1 MIKLRDWD
9 RLYVCNFDWVLR
21 RMEPDSLEFYKDSE
35 QDWVE
40 AIKAFNRVQLELFDK
55 YTVTYKHGD
64 SFKKKCVK
72 GLELTAEQLF
82 ELFHKHMNLYDNH
95 TVRYF
100 IFKWW
105 IDLRHYVKGAEP
117 ILYSS
122 GELYKSATKE
132 EIELASKEF
141 AKYEYDYCGE
151 PYKSE
156 HTFNA
161 GEVLE
166 YRGVRFPI
174 DDQWGDAWFKK
185 KNGEITHFRL
195 DWDWWI
201 PIDECLDL
209 DNI

>member
-9 RLYVCNFDWVLR
+9 RLYVRNFDWVLR

-35 QDWVE
+35 RDWVE
-40 AIKAFNRVQLELFDK
+40 AIKAFNKVQLELFDK

-82 ELFHKHMNLYDNH
+82 ELFHKHLNLYDNH

-105 IDLRHYVKGAEP
+105 IDLRHYVKDAEP

-122 GELYKSATKE
+122 GELYKNATKE

-151 PYKSE
+151 IYKSE

-166 YRGVRFPI
+166 YRGIRFPI

-185 KNGEITHFRL
+185 KNGKITHFRL

>member
-1 MIKLRDWD
+1 MVKLRDWD
-9 RLYVCNFDWVLR
+9 RLYVRNFDWVLR

-40 AIKAFNRVQLELFDK
+40 AIKAFNKVQLELFDK

-105 IDLRHYVKGAEP
+105 IDLRHYVKDAEP

-122 GELYKSATKE
+122 GELYKNATKE

-151 PYKSE
+151 IYKSE

-166 YRGVRFPI
+166 YRGIRFPI

>member
-9 RLYVCNFDWVLR
+9 RLYVRNFDWVLR

-40 AIKAFNRVQLELFDK
+40 AIKAFNKVQLELFDK

-105 IDLRHYVKGAEP
+105 IDLRHYVKDAEP

-122 GELYKSATKE
+122 GELYKNATKE

-151 PYKSE
+151 IYKSE

>member
-9 RLYVCNFDWVLR
+9 RLYVRNFDWVLR
-21 RMEPDSLEFYKDSE
+21 RMEPDSLEFYKDTE

-82 ELFHKHMNLYDNH
+82 ELFHKHLNQYNNH

-105 IDLRHYVKGAEP
+105 IDLRHYVKDAEP

-122 GELYKSATKE
+122 GELYKNATKE

-151 PYKSE
+151 IYKSE

-166 YRGVRFPI
+166 YRGIRFPI

-185 KNGEITHFRL
+185 KNG
-195 DWDWWI
+195 
-201 PIDECLDL
+201 
-209 DNI
+209 

>member
-9 RLYVCNFDWVLR
+9 RLYVRNFDWVLR
-21 RMEPDSLEFYKDSE
+21 RMEPDSLEFYKDTE

-40 AIKAFNRVQLELFDK
+40 AIKAFNKVQLELFDK

-105 IDLRHYVKGAEP
+105 IDLRHYIKDAEP

-122 GELYKSATKE
+122 GELYKNATKE

-141 AKYEYDYCGE
+141 ARYEYDYCGE
-151 PYKSE
+151 IYKSE

-166 YRGVRFPI
+166 YRGSRFPI

-185 KNGEITHFRL
+185 KNGEIMHFRL

>member
-9 RLYVCNFDWVLR
+9 RLYVRNFDWVLR

-40 AIKAFNRVQLELFDK
+40 AIRAFNKVQLELFDK

-64 SFKKKCVK
+64 SFKKKRVK

-105 IDLRHYVKGAEP
+105 IDLRHYVKDAEP

-122 GELYKSATKE
+122 GELYKNATKE

-151 PYKSE
+151 IYKSE

-166 YRGVRFPI
+166 YRGIRFPI

>member
-1 MIKLRDWD
+1 
-9 RLYVCNFDWVLR
+9 
-21 RMEPDSLEFYKDSE
+21 
-35 QDWVE
+35 
-40 AIKAFNRVQLELFDK
+40 
-55 YTVTYKHGD
+55 
-64 SFKKKCVK
+64 
-72 GLELTAEQLF
+72 
-82 ELFHKHMNLYDNH
+82 MNLYDNH
-95 TVRYF
+95 IVRYF

-105 IDLRHYVKGAEP
+105 IDLRHYVKDAEP

-122 GELYKSATKE
+122 GELYKNATKE

-151 PYKSE
+151 IYKSE

-166 YRGVRFPI
+166 YRGIRFPI

>member
-1 MIKLRDWD
+1 MIKLSDWD

-21 RMEPDSLEFYKDSE
+21 RMQPDSLEFYKDTE
-35 QDWVE
+35 RDWVE
-40 AIKAFNRVQLELFDK
+40 AIMAFNKVQLELFDK
-55 YTVTYKHGD
+55 YAVTYKHGD
-64 SFKKKCVK
+64 SFKKKRVK

-122 GELYKSATKE
+122 GELYKNATKE

-151 PYKSE
+151 TYKSE
-156 HTFNA
+156 HTFSA

-166 YRGVRFPI
+166 YRGIRFPI

>member
-9 RLYVCNFDWVLR
+9 RLYVRNFDWVLR

-40 AIKAFNRVQLELFDK
+40 AIKAFNKVQLELFDK

-105 IDLRHYVKGAEP
+105 IDLRHYIKDAEP

-122 GELYKSATKE
+122 GELYKNATKE

-151 PYKSE
+151 IYKSE

-166 YRGVRFPI
+166 YRGIRFPI

-185 KNGEITHFRL
+185 KNGEMMHFRL

>member
-9 RLYVCNFDWVLR
+9 RLYVRNFDWVLR
-21 RMEPDSLEFYKDSE
+21 RMEPDSLEFYKDTE

-40 AIKAFNRVQLELFDK
+40 AIKAFNKVQLELFDK

-105 IDLRHYVKGAEP
+105 IDLRHYIKDAEP

-122 GELYKSATKE
+122 GELYKNATKE

-141 AKYEYDYCGE
+141 ARYEYDYCGE
-151 PYKSE
+151 IYKSE

-166 YRGVRFPI
+166 YRGIRFPI

>member
-9 RLYVCNFDWVLR
+9 RLYVRNFDWVLR
-21 RMEPDSLEFYKDSE
+21 RMQSDSLKFYKDTE
-35 QDWVE
+35 RDWVE
-40 AIKAFNRVQLELFDK
+40 AIRAFNKVQLELFDK
-55 YTVTYKHGD
+55 YAVAYKHGN

-117 ILYSS
+117 TLDRP
-122 GELYKSATKE
+122 GELYKDATKE
-132 EIELASKEF
+132 EIELANKEF
-141 AKYEYDYCGE
+141 AHYEYDYCGKTQE
-151 PYKSE
+151 SN
-156 HTFNA
+156 HTFNK
-161 GEVLE
+161 GIVLE
-166 YRGVRFPI
+166 YRGIRFPI

-185 KNGEITHFRL
+185 KNGEIVHFDL
-195 DWDWWI
+195 IWDWWF

>member
-40 AIKAFNRVQLELFDK
+40 AIKAFNKVQLELFDK

-64 SFKKKCVK
+64 SFKKKRVK

-117 ILYSS
+117 TLDCQ
-122 GELYKSATKE
+122 GELYKDATKE

-151 PYKSE
+151 TYKSE

-161 GEVLE
+161 GKVLE
-166 YRGVRFPI
+166 YRGIRFPI
-174 DDQWGDAWFKK
+174 DDQWGDA
-185 KNGEITHFRL
+185 
-195 DWDWWI
+195 
-201 PIDECLDL
+201 
-209 DNI
+209 

>member
-9 RLYVCNFDWVLR
+9 RLYVYNFDWVLR
-21 RMEPDSLEFYKDSE
+21 RMQPDSLEFYKDTE
-35 QDWVE
+35 RDWVE
-40 AIKAFNRVQLELFDK
+40 AIRAFNKVKLELFDK

-105 IDLRHYVKGAEP
+105 IDLRHYVKDAEP

-122 GELYKSATKE
+122 GELYKNATKE

-151 PYKSE
+151 IYKSE

-166 YRGVRFPI
+166 YRGIRFPI

>member
-9 RLYVCNFDWVLR
+9 RLYVRNFDWVLR

-105 IDLRHYVKGAEP
+105 IDLRHYVKDAEP

-122 GELYKSATKE
+122 GELYKNATKE

-151 PYKSE
+151 IYKSE

-166 YRGVRFPI
+166 YRGIRFPI

>member
-1 MIKLRDWD
+1 MIKFRDWD
-9 RLYVCNFDWVLR
+9 RLYVRNFDWVLR

-40 AIKAFNRVQLELFDK
+40 AIKAFNKVQLELFDK

-105 IDLRHYVKGAEP
+105 IDLRHYVKDAEP

-122 GELYKSATKE
+122 GELYKNATKE

-151 PYKSE
+151 IYKSE

-166 YRGVRFPI
+166 YRGIRFPI

>member
-40 AIKAFNRVQLELFDK
+40 AIRAFNKVQLELFDK

-64 SFKKKCVK
+64 SFKKKRVK

-105 IDLRHYVKGAEP
+105 IDLRHYVKDAEP

-122 GELYKSATKE
+122 GELYKNATKE

-151 PYKSE
+151 IYKSE

-166 YRGVRFPI
+166 YRGIRFPI

>member
-9 RLYVCNFDWVLR
+9 RLYVRNFDWVLR

-40 AIKAFNRVQLELFDK
+40 AIKAFNKVQLELFDK

-64 SFKKKCVK
+64 SFKKKRVK

-105 IDLRHYVKGAEP
+105 IDLRHYVKDAEP

-122 GELYKSATKE
+122 GELYKNATKE

-141 AKYEYDYCGE
+141 AKYEYDYCGKTQE
-151 PYKSE
+151 SS
-156 HTFNA
+156 HTFDK
-161 GEVLE
+161 GIVLE
-166 YRGVRFPI
+166 YRGIRFPI

-185 KNGEITHFRL
+185 KNGEIVRFDL
-195 DWDWWI
+195 IWD
-201 PIDECLDL
+201 
-209 DNI
+209 

>member
-9 RLYVCNFDWVLR
+9 RLYVRNFDWVLR

-40 AIKAFNRVQLELFDK
+40 AIKAFNKVQLELFDK

-64 SFKKKCVK
+64 SFKKKRVK

-105 IDLRHYVKGAEP
+105 IDLRHYVKDAEP

-122 GELYKSATKE
+122 GELYKNATKE

-151 PYKSE
+151 IYKSE

-166 YRGVRFPI
+166 YRGIRFPI

>member
-1 MIKLRDWD
+1 MIKFRDWD
-9 RLYVCNFDWVLR
+9 RLYVRNFDWVLR

-40 AIKAFNRVQLELFDK
+40 AIKAFNKVQLELFDK

-105 IDLRHYVKGAEP
+105 IDLRHYVKDAEP

-122 GELYKSATKE
+122 GELYKNATKE

-151 PYKSE
+151 IYKSE

-166 YRGVRFPI
+166 YRGIRFPI

-185 KNGEITHFRL
+185 KNGEIMHFRL

>member
-9 RLYVCNFDWVLR
+9 RLYVRNFDWVLR
-21 RMEPDSLEFYKDSE
+21 RMEPDSLEFYKDTE

-40 AIKAFNRVQLELFDK
+40 AIKAFNKVQLELFDK

-105 IDLRHYVKGAEP
+105 IDLRHYIKDAEP

-122 GELYKSATKE
+122 GELYKNATKE

-141 AKYEYDYCGE
+141 ARYEYDYCGE
-151 PYKSE
+151 IYKSE

-166 YRGVRFPI
+166 YRGIRFPI

-209 DNI
+209 DNM

>member
-21 RMEPDSLEFYKDSE
+21 RVEPDSLEFYKDSE

-40 AIKAFNRVQLELFDK
+40 AIRAFNKVQLELFDN
-55 YTVTYKHGD
+55 YAVTYKHGD
-64 SFKKKCVK
+64 SLKKKSVK
-72 GLELTAEQLF
+72 GLDLTAEQLF

-117 ILYSS
+117 ILDRAC
-122 GELYKSATKE
+122 ELCKDATKE

-151 PYKSE
+151 IYKSE

-166 YRGVRFPI
+166 YRGIRFPI

-185 KNGEITHFRL
+185 KNGEIMHFRL

>member
-9 RLYVCNFDWVLR
+9 RLYVRNFDWVLR
-21 RMEPDSLEFYKDSE
+21 RMEPDSLEFYKDTE

-40 AIKAFNRVQLELFDK
+40 AIKAFNKVQLELFDK

-105 IDLRHYVKGAEP
+105 IDLRHYVKDAEP

-122 GELYKSATKE
+122 GELYKNATKE

-151 PYKSE
+151 IYKSE

-166 YRGVRFPI
+166 YRGIRFPI